1 MIRKVIGSVVGMALF
16 AALAGWVPAA
26 AAAQSASPVVAGSP
40 YLLAPAAPA
49 PATAAVQAAAGD
61 ADVTPVALGY
71 LLDDGVFSRI
81 DFPGP
86 DLETVGY
93 GINNRGQVAGGYV
106 DVRGNIHGFLYY
118 KRAFTTFD
126 HPAASGIDNSPF
138 LNYPGTVGFKINA
151 RGQIVGAYTGA
162 DGTARGFLKSGG
174 SYTKLHVPGATETVA
189 LDINDRRQVVG
200 FYTDAG
206 GSTHGFR
213 WKNGAY
219 TTIDFPGAA
228 GTTAFGINNA
238 GLVVGGYLDLG
249 GSRPVL
255 HGFLLDRNGFNTL
268 DFPGGVTTAALDINN
283 RRQVVG
289 AYVDRT
295 GTQHG
300 FLRDRG
306 EFTTIDPP
314 RAPNGVAPGI
324 NDRGQIMVAT
334 NLRAP

>member
-1 MIRKVIGSVVGMALF
+1 
-16 AALAGWVPAA
+16 
-26 AAAQSASPVVAGSP
+26 
-40 YLLAPAAPA
+40 
-49 PATAAVQAAAGD
+49 VQAAASAGE
-61 ADVTPVALGY
+61 VTPNALGY

-106 DVRGNIHGFLYY
+106 DVRGSAHGFLYY
-118 KRAFTTFD
+118 KGAFTAFD
-126 HPAASGIDNSPF
+126 HPAASGIDNSAT
-138 LNYPGTVGFKINA
+138 LNYPGTAGFKISG
-151 RGQIVGAYTGA
+151 RGDVVGSYTGA
-162 DGTARGFLKSGG
+162 DGTARGFVKSGG
-174 SYTKLHVPGATETVA
+174 SYTALHVPGATETVA
-189 LDINDRRQVVG
+189 FDINDRRQVVG
-200 FYTDAG
+200 FYIDAG
-206 GSTHGFR
+206 GSMHGFGWR
-213 WKNGAY
+213 NGAY

-228 GTTAFGINNA
+228 GTAAFGINNA
-238 GLVVGGYLDLG
+238 GRVVGGYLDLG
-249 GSRPVL
+249 GNQPVL
-255 HGFLLDRNGFNTL
+255 GGFLRNRDGFKTL
-268 DFPGGVTTAALDINN
+268 AFPGGVTTAGLDINN

-300 FLRDRG
+300 FLLDGG